1 MNWTVFVREV
11 AGRSEPTFDKLQQ
24 ALLVAAETNQEY
36 ELADEDPHEVL
47 YGAPLSAIIGF
58 AWYGSVFSGGGDSL
72 CLELLDGG
80 DCGLIVVRDSNREP
94 GDDFAVLAAID
105 TPRTPG
111 VLAAA
116 LRRVPR
122 SLFVNEYT
130 SQPDE
135 IMNCKPSLLPQIAIR
150 AWYYGD
156 RRDEES
162 RAQFARAYS
171 EVGR

>member
-11 AGRSEPTFDKLQQ
+11 AGLSEPTFDGLQR
-24 ALLVAAETNQEY
+24 ALLVAAETNDEY

-94 GDDFAVLAAID
+94 GDDFAVLTTVD
-105 TPRTPG
+105 SPRSPG

-122 SLFVNEYT
+122 SIFVNEYT
-130 SQPDE
+130 SEPDK
-135 IMNCKPSLLPQIAIR
+135 IINCKPSLLPQIAIR

-156 RRDEES
+156 RRDEAS
-162 RAQFARAYS
+162 RAQFARVYS

>member
-1 MNWTVFVREV
+1 MDRREV
-11 AGRSEPTFDKLQQ
+11 DHPSVPAGVHPGQAGADDPERGFEHHPEEVGEPL
-24 ALLVAAETNQEY
+24 
-36 ELADEDPHEVL
+36 
-47 YGAPLSAIIGF
+47 GR
-58 AWYGSVFSGGGDSL
+58 
-72 CLELLDGG
+72 ELLDGG
-80 DCGLIVVRDSNREP
+80 DYGLIVVRDSNREP
-94 GDDFAVLAAID
+94 GDDFAVLTTVD
-105 TPRTPG
+105 SPRTPG